1 MNGNLPHCLLKTP
14 SLRVQPTYILIITFY
29 RMYLLCNLI
38 RNSKYLQLISKYLI
52 LNIKF
57 KPVAIKC
64 TKLHM
69 LICLQL
75 VTHTL
80 KYTFTK
86 SRCTPLDI
94 KTIVVFPS
102 HPLSLST
109 SKSQHTTQLHYNKHQ
124 FTSSKC
130 VISQHTHTHAYVRK
144 RQKRGKNISYDY
156 LQNNT
161 SKIQFPTLTKFHSE
175 KKLYQGKKYPKSFQT
190 NIFEPLQ
197 NSFARKQKLPTNK
210 GKLFKQMISD
220 YFFSHND
227 IPNLSGG
234 QLNIK
239 KIFLSPQ
246 CKNADIRV

>member
-1 MNGNLPHCLLKTP
+1 MPAFEPLFFYPGWFSLL
-14 SLRVQPTYILIITFY
+14 SLCISVPFSGGFLVCPLRF
-29 RMYLLCNLI
+29 LCRGGLCC
-38 RNSKYLQLISKYLI
+38 
-52 LNIKF
+52 
-57 KPVAIKC
+57 VA
-64 TKLHM
+64 
-69 LICLQL
+69 
-75 VTHTL
+75 
-80 KYTFTK
+80 K